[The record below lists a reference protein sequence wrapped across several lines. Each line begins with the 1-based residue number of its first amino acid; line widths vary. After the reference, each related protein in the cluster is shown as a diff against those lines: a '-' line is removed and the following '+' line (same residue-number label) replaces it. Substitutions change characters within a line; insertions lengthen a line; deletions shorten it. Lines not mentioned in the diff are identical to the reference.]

1 MEKYNKGLAVGCS
14 SLKLHVYW
22 RAHAGQAGRREATAV
37 RARAA
42 LKGEE
47 VEGFSP
53 EWLRRRSK
61 DGGLSVE
68 RSWWIRWWLG
78 EKMAALVE
86 QPDGGDDIEAGTG
99 GSEAW
104 RVDGA
109 DTKLGGGSLEVAG
122 AEWSVA
128 ALRVRSPGVR
138 APSTTRRDTTSSRSS
153 RGARCS
159 EELGSGGRRRSG
171 VARRMRR
178 RAAEIEGKAGST
190 LDNDGSVGWRVL
202 TVLGGTAGRVT
213 HEAWRQ
219 LGTRSG
225 GIDRCVALCSAWRP
239 RGRRSLAR
247 GAR

>member
-1 MEKYNKGLAVGCS
+1 VAKLEKPARVGRKGKKWAEGHPAS
-14 SLKLHVYW
+14 S
-22 RAHAGQAGRREATAV
+22 AH
-37 RARAA
+37 
-42 LKGEE
+42 
-47 VEGFSP
+47 
-53 EWLRRRSK
+53 
-61 DGGLSVE
+61 
-68 RSWWIRWWLG
+68 
-78 EKMAALVE
+78 
-86 QPDGGDDIEAGTG
+86 
-99 GSEAW
+99 
-104 RVDGA
+104 GA
-109 DTKLGGGSLEVAG
+109 DTKLGGGSLEVA
-122 AEWSVA
+122 AVEWFVA
-128 ALRVRSPGVR
+128 ALRVRSPGARVS
-138 APSTTRRDTTSSRSS
+138 STTRRDTTSSRSS

-159 EELGSGGRRRSG
+159 EELCSGGRRRSG